1 MTLQICIDGGELR
14 DVTLT
19 RVENRY
25 AKIWIDG
32 KEYRALLRPVGRAY
46 EVSLDDRTEP
56 IWLVVDHDTV
66 FIHAFGRAWRTEVI
80 DPAERSA
87 LDAEQTDVATAPMPG
102 MVVNIAVSPGDMV
115 TVGQPLVVI
124 ESMKM
129 QSEIVAWRDGV
140 VERVHLQVG
149 DTFDRGAGLVRLEAV
164 DGEAAVID
172 EAAVAGEAV

>member
-1 MTLQICIDGGELR
+1 
-14 DVTLT
+14 
-19 RVENRY
+19 
-25 AKIWIDG
+25 
-32 KEYRALLRPVGRAY
+32 
-46 EVSLDDRTEP
+46 
-56 IWLVVDHDTV
+56 
-66 FIHAFGRAWRTEVI
+66 
-80 DPAERSA
+80 
-87 LDAEQTDVATAPMPG
+87 
-102 MVVNIAVSPGDMV
+102 MV